1 MSDILLRNIL
11 SKKIL
16 PAIVFNDEEDAV
28 RVAAVFL
35 EAGLNVIEVP
45 FRTPAAPEA
54 IARIRK
60 TFPEMYTGA
69 GTLLSPV
76 AVQQAIYAGA
86 QFGLSAGLRPS
97 VCEKALEKDF
107 PFIPGVMTSSEIEQ
121 AAAMGLHF
129 QKVFPINLIGGAD
142 YIKAIQEP
150 YEQLGVQFIPMGGI
164 NSSNM
169 KEYLQ
174 LRTVVAVGGSWIAP
188 KELIAQKN
196 FKGIEPIVRKALA
209 LIN

>member
-1 MSDILLRNIL
+1 MNDSLLKKIVA
-11 SKKIL
+11 KKIL
-16 PAIVFNDEEDAV
+16 PAIVFHDAEDAV

-45 FRTPAAPEA
+45 FRTPAALEA
-54 IARIRK
+54 ISRIRK
-60 TFPEMYTGA
+60 SFPEMYTGA
-69 GTLLSPV
+69 GTLLS
-76 AVQQAIYAGA
+76 AVTLQQAIDAGA

-121 AAAMGLHF
+121 AAAMGLLF
-129 QKVFPINLIGGAD
+129 QKVFPVNLIGGAN
-142 YIKAIQEP
+142 YIKAVQEP

-164 NSSNM
+164 NTSNM

-174 LRTVVAVGGSWIAP
+174 LRTVKAVGGSWVAP
-188 KELIAQKN
+188 KEMIEQKN
-196 FKGIEPIVRKALA
+196 YKAIESKVKEALA
-209 LIN
+209 LIV